1 MFKNILKSLWLP
13 AILIFTLFGLA
24 ACSGASANNAT
35 PTPVDVT
42 VTLTD
47 FKIDSSITTFKVGVP
62 YHFTITNNGSVN
74 HEFDVMPPMSDPVSP
89 ETVLADSVAH
99 VNQDQLNPG
108 ATATLD
114 YTFTKAYPAGTLE
127 FACHLPGHYEA
138 GMHTGIVVTQ

>member
-1 MFKNILKSLWLP
+1 
-13 AILIFTLFGLA
+13 
-24 ACSGASANNAT
+24 
-35 PTPVDVT
+35 
-42 VTLTD
+42 
-47 FKIDSSITTFKVGVP
+47 
-62 YHFTITNNGSVN
+62 
-74 HEFDVMPPMSDPVSP
+74 VMPPMSDPVSP

-99 VNQDQLNPG
+99 VSQDQLNPG